1 MTILVSV
8 LEQSCRNTARL
19 KSVVHG
25 RWKVGSE
32 KERIMQPD
40 EHPGAQDDLE
50 TEDIYTVCYVLA
62 AMEGGKRERE
72 RERERIVQP
81 RRTPQRSGRPRD
93 RRISILCAMCLLSTA
108 QHSTA

>member
-50 TEDIYTVCYVLA
+50 TEEYLYCVLCA
-62 AMEGGKRERE
+62 CCDGRWEARERE
-72 RERERIVQP
+72 RERENCAATTNTP
-81 RRTPQRSGRPRD
+81 ALRT
-93 RRISILCAMCLLSTA
+93 T
-108 QHSTA
+108 

>member
-8 LEQSCRNTARL
+8 LEQSCRKTARL

-40 EHPGAQDDLE
+40 EHPSAQDDLETDEYLYCVLCACCDGRWEARERERERELCSHDEHPSAQDDLE
-50 TEDIYTVCYVLA
+50 TEEYLYCV
-62 AMEGGKRERE
+62 
-72 RERERIVQP
+72 
-81 RRTPQRSGRPRD
+81 
-93 RRISILCAMCLLSTA
+93 LCAC
-108 QHSTA
+108 